1 MSFIEFLKDKF
12 IVYIIYGISLFL
24 IIVFLSAFHVPVPEI
39 IIVSVML
46 FISFITVQLWDF
58 FRRKNYY
65 DRLLMYINSLD
76 KKYLISE
83 MQSMPNFYDG
93 KILYE
98 VLYESNKSM
107 YEHIKEHIQENI
119 EFQEFIEL
127 WVHEIKIPVS
137 RLQLMCHNEGNTQY
151 SMQLQYID
159 DYIEN
164 VLYYVRS
171 RNAEKDYI
179 FKEISLRRVF
189 ADVALKNREEIQLRG
204 VKIKTENLDVCVVSD
219 SKWLFFIINQ
229 LMGNSMKYF
238 SAEREPEIKIFADE
252 NSDRIILHFRDN
264 GIGIPSSDLPYIF
277 EKSFTGENGRICAK
291 STGMGLYIVKNLC
304 TKLGH
309 DISAESVQGEY
320 TEIIISFGKNDFHKM
335 Q

>member
-1 MSFIEFLKDKF
+1 MSFIKFLKDKF
-12 IVYIIYGISLFL
+12 VAYVIYGLALCFN
-24 IIVFLSAFHVPVPEI
+24 IIFLSAFNVPIPAIVIASSI
-39 IIVSVML
+39 IIL
-46 FISFITVQLWDF
+46 AFIIVQLWDF

-65 DRLLMYINSLD
+65 DRLLRCINDLD

-83 MQSMPNFYDG
+83 MQVTPNFYDG
-93 KILYE
+93 QILYE
-98 VLYESNKSM
+98 VLYEANKSM
-107 YEHIKEHIQENI
+107 YEHIKEYSQENT
-119 EFQEFIEL
+119 EFQEYIEL

-137 RLQLMCHNEGNTQY
+137 RLQLMCHNDGNTKY
-151 SMQLQYID
+151 SVQLQCID

-179 FKEISLRRVF
+179 FKEISLKRVF
-189 ADVALKNREEIQLRG
+189 ADVALKNREELQLRG
-204 VKIKTENLDVCVVSD
+204 VKIKAENLDVYVVSD
-219 SKWLFFIINQ
+219 SKWLFYIINQ

-238 SAEREPEIKIFADE
+238 SAERIPEITIFAE
-252 NSDRIILHFRDN
+252 EKSDRVIFHFRDN

-277 EKSFTGENGRICAK
+277 EKSFTGENGHIRAK
-291 STGMGLYIVKNLC
+291 STGMGLYIVRNLC
-304 TKLGH
+304 KKLGH
-309 DISAESVQGEY
+309 DVSVESIQGEY